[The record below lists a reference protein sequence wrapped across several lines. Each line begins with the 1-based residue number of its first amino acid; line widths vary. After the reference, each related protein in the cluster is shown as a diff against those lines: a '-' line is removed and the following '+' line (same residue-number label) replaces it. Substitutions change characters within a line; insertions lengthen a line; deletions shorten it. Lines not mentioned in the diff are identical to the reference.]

1 MCYNFKSKQKNQ
13 IKVRCNPRTIKWNLK
28 ILCKNI
34 RCELYYEF
42 ILEKSMK
49 ITGAIVVCIL
59 LWYFW
64 IWLIQHI
71 FSKQQRQISRK
82 LFWTSFLLV
91 WSLFAFNYIIR
102 YFFPWLEAIQNGAM
116 SLSRRSYFL
125 LYCGLIF
132 LFLILLSW
140 NWKKRQIRFLFL
152 IWMILFAVVGFFGL
166 KTWISATVIYYLVL
180 AYSEEFL
187 KIWATENEVSKTEFY
202 SSDLLFFSIFIALG
216 FSIIENLFYLG
227 NEIFSNNPEWIWGL
241 VFGRWIFTSLLHFIA
256 TGLIAL
262 VLYKFYQQPTFK
274 DLKIW
279 QKIWRIVVAILIWV
293 LIHRWYNLSVQHMNL
308 LIYIILVFG
317 GYFLLTYL
325 LFLSDSLYANKD

>member
-1 MCYNFKSKQKNQ
+1 
-13 IKVRCNPRTIKWNLK
+13 
-28 ILCKNI
+28 
-34 RCELYYEF
+34 
-42 ILEKSMK
+42 MK
-49 ITGAIVVCIL
+49 IAWAVVVCIL

-71 FSKQQRQISRK
+71 FAKQQRKISRK

-91 WSLFAFNYIIR
+91 WSLLAFNFIIKAIS
-102 YFFPWLEAIQNGAM
+102 PEIEAIQDWTF
-116 SLSRRSYFL
+116 SLSRWWYFL

-132 LFLILLSW
+132 LFLILLNW
-140 NWKKRQIRFLFL
+140 NWKKKQIRFLFL
-152 IWMILFAVVGFFGL
+152 IRMILFAVVGFFGL

-202 SSDLLFFSIFIALG
+202 SSDLLFFSIFIALW
-216 FSIIENLFYLG
+216 FSIIENLFYLWS
-227 NEIFSNNPEWIWGL
+227 EILSSNPEWIWGL

-262 VLYKFYQQPTFK
+262 LLYKLYQQQSMK
-274 DLKIW
+274 DLSIW
-279 QKIWRIVVAILIWV
+279 QKIWRIIVAILIWV
-293 LIHRWYNLSVQHMNL
+293 LIHRWYNLSIQHMNL
-308 LIYIILVFG
+308 FIYIILVFG

-325 LFLSDSLYANKD
+325 LFLTDSLYKNKPE

>member
-1 MCYNFKSKQKNQ
+1 M
-13 IKVRCNPRTIKWNLK
+13 
-28 ILCKNI
+28 
-34 RCELYYEF
+34 
-42 ILEKSMK
+42 
-49 ITGAIVVCIL
+49 CIL

-64 IWLIQHI
+64 IRLIQHI
-71 FSKQQRQISRK
+71 FAKQERKISRK
-82 LFWTSFLLV
+82 LFGTSFLLV
-91 WSLFAFNYIIR
+91 WSLFAFNFIIR
-102 YFFPWLEAIQNGAM
+102 ALFPWLEAIQDETI
-116 SLSRRSYFL
+116 SLSRWWYFL

-132 LFLILLSW
+132 LFLILLNW
-140 NWKKRQIRFLFL
+140 NWKKKQIRFLFL
-152 IWMILFAVVGFFGL
+152 IWMILFAIVWFFGI

-202 SSDLLFFSIFIALG
+202 SSDLLFFSIFIALW
-216 FSIIENLFYLG
+216 FSIIENFFYIWS
-227 NEIFSNNPEWIWGL
+227 EILSNDSEWIWGL

-262 VLYKFYQQPTFK
+262 VLYKLYQQQSLK
-274 DLKIW
+274 DLNIW

-308 LIYIILVFG
+308 FIYIILVFG

-325 LFLSDSLYANKD
+325 LFLSDSLYKNKSK

>member
-1 MCYNFKSKQKNQ
+1 
-13 IKVRCNPRTIKWNLK
+13 
-28 ILCKNI
+28 
-34 RCELYYEF
+34 
-42 ILEKSMK
+42 MK
-49 ITGAIVVCIL
+49 IAWAIIVCIL

-71 FSKQQRQISRK
+71 FAKKQRKISRS
-82 LFWTSFLLV
+82 LLWTSLLLV
-91 WSLFAFNYIIR
+91 WSLLAFNSIIEAI
-102 YFFPWLEAIQNGAM
+102 FPWLWVIQNWTI
-116 SLSRRSYFL
+116 SLSRWGCFL

-132 LFLILLSW
+132 LFLILIKW
-140 NWKKRQIRFLFL
+140 NWGKKQIRFLFW

-166 KTWISATVIYYLVL
+166 KIWISASVLYYFIL

-187 KIWATENEVSKTEFY
+187 KIWATENEVSKTDFY

-227 NEIFSNNPEWIWGL
+227 SEIFSSNLEWVWGM

-262 VLYKFYQQPTFK
+262 LMYKLYQQQYLNN
-274 DLKIW
+274 LKIW
-279 QKIWRIVVAILIWV
+279 QKIWRIVIAILIWV
-293 LIHRWYNLSVQHMNL
+293 FIHRWYNLSLQHSNL
-308 LIYIILVFG
+308 LIYIILVIG

-325 LFLSDSLYANKD
+325 LFLSDSLYLQKKE

>member
-1 MCYNFKSKQKNQ
+1 
-13 IKVRCNPRTIKWNLK
+13 
-28 ILCKNI
+28 
-34 RCELYYEF
+34 
-42 ILEKSMK
+42 MK
-49 ITGAIVVCIL
+49 FVGAIAICIL

-71 FSKQQRQISRK
+71 FAKQERKISRK

-102 YFFPWLEAIQNGAM
+102 AIFPWLEAIQNETL
-116 SLSRRSYFL
+116 SLSWWSYFL

-132 LFLILLSW
+132 LFLILLNW
-140 NWKKRQIRFLFL
+140 NWKKKQIRFLFL
-152 IWMILFAVVGFFGL
+152 IRMILFAVVGFFWI
-166 KTWISATVIYYLVL
+166 KVWISTTVIYYLVL

-202 SSDLLFFSIFIALG
+202 SSDLLFFSIFIALW
-216 FSIIENLFYLG
+216 FSIIENLFYLWS
-227 NEIFSNNPEWIWGL
+227 EILSADQEWIWGL

-256 TGLIAL
+256 TGVIAL
-262 VLYKFYQQPTFK
+262 VLYKLYQQQSLK
-274 DLKIW
+274 DLNIW

-293 LIHRWYNLSVQHMNL
+293 LIHWWYNLSVQHMNL
-308 LIYIILVFG
+308 FIYIILVFG

-325 LFLSDSLYANKD
+325 LFLSDSLYKNKSE

>member
-1 MCYNFKSKQKNQ
+1 
-13 IKVRCNPRTIKWNLK
+13 
-28 ILCKNI
+28 
-34 RCELYYEF
+34 
-42 ILEKSMK
+42 MK
-49 ITGAIVVCIL
+49 IAWAVVVCIL

-71 FSKQQRQISRK
+71 FAKQQRKISRK

-91 WSLFAFNYIIR
+91 WSLLAFNFIIKAIS
-102 YFFPWLEAIQNGAM
+102 PEIEAIQNWTF
-116 SLSRRSYFL
+116 SLSRWWYFL

-132 LFLILLSW
+132 LFLILLNW
-140 NWKKRQIRFLFL
+140 NWKKKQIRFLFL
-152 IWMILFAVVGFFGL
+152 IRMILFAVVGFFGL
-166 KTWISATVIYYLVL
+166 KVWISATIIYYLVL

-187 KIWATENEVSKTEFY
+187 KIWATENEVTKTEFY

-216 FSIIENLFYLG
+216 FSIIENLFYLWS
-227 NEIFSNNPEWIWGL
+227 EILSSNPEWIRGL

-262 VLYKFYQQPTFK
+262 VLYKLYQQQSMK
-274 DLKIW
+274 NLNIW
-279 QKIWRIVVAILIWV
+279 QKIRRIVVAILIWV

-308 LIYIILVFG
+308 FIYIILVFG

-325 LFLSDSLYANKD
+325 LFLTDSLYKSKPE

>member
-1 MCYNFKSKQKNQ
+1 
-13 IKVRCNPRTIKWNLK
+13 
-28 ILCKNI
+28 
-34 RCELYYEF
+34 
-42 ILEKSMK
+42 MK
-49 ITGAIVVCIL
+49 IAWAVVMCIL

-71 FSKQQRQISRK
+71 FAKQERKISWK

-91 WSLFAFNYIIR
+91 WSLLAFNSIIKAI
-102 YFFPWLEAIQNGAM
+102 FPKIEAIQDWTF
-116 SLSRRSYFL
+116 SLSRWWYFL

-132 LFLILLSW
+132 LFLILLNW
-140 NWKKRQIRFLFL
+140 NWKKKQIRFLFL
-152 IWMILFAVVGFFGL
+152 IRMILFAVVGFFGL
-166 KTWISATVIYYLVL
+166 KAWISATVIYYLVL

-202 SSDLLFFSIFIALG
+202 SSDLLSFSIFIALW
-216 FSIIENLFYLG
+216 FSIIENLFYLWS
-227 NEIFSNNPEWIWGL
+227 EILSSNPEWIWGL

-262 VLYKFYQQPTFK
+262 LLYKLYQQQSMK
-274 DLKIW
+274 DLSIW
-279 QKIWRIVVAILIWV
+279 QKIWRIIIAILIWV

-308 LIYIILVFG
+308 LIYIVLVFG

-325 LFLSDSLYANKD
+325 LFLTDSLYKNKPE